1 MFKFVIL
8 SLFGRSLSQPLVGG
22 ERDTNNCLIGAGY
35 TWCEDTQSCLRQWES
50 PCADNFSD
58 CKDCLTKQRNGYN
71 IACPIQ
77 CDTFVACPEVMCA
90 MYCENGF
97 VKNMNGC
104 DTCRCNELP
113 NIIFDPIPPPMP
125 QPMPQPMPPISNV
138 DQGDICEIPYEEC
151 DNLYAC
157 LKVTEVTQCSE
168 GGLSGYTTYR
178 VSAILKP
185 NMDIKNIF
193 AIYGSS
199 NNQED
204 SQLLIPGSK
213 QMENIFGS
221 NLGGISNSI
230 IGINPDSAFDSWL
243 TIGVTNGNINNDLN
257 TIGIDFSN
265 WNEYQDLIIDN
276 GAIFL
281 MDPSITMN
289 IKQEILLGQ
298 FTVPTG
304 SNKVGIFNIQGK
316 TLSKHEIAIENSW
329 KEENMRFTLNQPN
342 TIESLNTIPLNCD
355 SWYDGCNTCRVSN
368 GIINGCTRVMC
379 FREDTPYCLNFVSG
393 H

>member
-22 ERDTNNCLIGAGY
+22 ERDTKNCLIGGGY

-58 CKDCLTKQRNGYN
+58 CKDCLMKQRNGYN

-97 VKNMNGC
+97 VKDMNGC
-104 DTCRCNELP
+104 GTCRCNELP
-113 NIIFDPIPPPMP
+113 NIVVDPMPVDPMPAPPIP
-125 QPMPQPMPPISNV
+125 NV
-138 DQGDICEIPYEEC
+138 DHGGTCEIPYEDCE
-151 DNLYAC
+151 NRYAC

-185 NMDIKNIF
+185 NMDIRNIY
-193 AIYGSS
+193 AIYGHS
-199 NNQED
+199 D

-213 QMENIFGS
+213 QVENIYGS
-221 NLGGISNSI
+221 NLGGVPDSI
-230 IGINPDSAFDSWL
+230 IGVNPDSAFDSWL

-257 TIGIDFSN
+257 TIGIDFSS
-265 WNEYQDLIIDN
+265 WTEYQDLVIDN
-276 GAIFL
+276 GAVFL
-281 MDPSITMN
+281 MNPDIIMN
-289 IKQEILLGQ
+289 TEEEIILSQ
-298 FTVPTG
+298 FTVPSG
-304 SNKVGIFNIQGK
+304 SNKVGIYNIQGK
-316 TLSKHEIAIENSW
+316 KLTRNDNPTENIW
-329 KEENMRFTLNQPN
+329 KEENIQFTLNLPN
-342 TIESLNTIPLNCD
+342 SRGSLNTIPLNCE

-368 GIINGCTRVMC
+368 GVVGACTRMMC
-379 FREDTPYCLNFVSG
+379 LREDTPYCMSFNSG